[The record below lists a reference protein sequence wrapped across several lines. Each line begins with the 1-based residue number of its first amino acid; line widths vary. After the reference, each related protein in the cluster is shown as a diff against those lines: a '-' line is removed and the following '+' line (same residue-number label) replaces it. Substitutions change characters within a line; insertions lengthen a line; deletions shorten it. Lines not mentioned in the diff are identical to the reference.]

1 MPPTF
6 KKNRPVWQLENLVN
20 LFMQLKIK
28 KLFQI
33 FDAGECFSLGQEVD
47 EETEEITWKA
57 VVIKEEGIKN
67 DDEKK

>member
-1 MPPTF
+1 MATREPGKPF
-6 KKNRPVWQLENLVN
+6 YAIKD
-20 LFMQLKIK
+20 KIF
-28 KLFQI
+28 LFQI
-33 FDAGECFSLGQEVD
+33 FDAGEYFSLGQEVD